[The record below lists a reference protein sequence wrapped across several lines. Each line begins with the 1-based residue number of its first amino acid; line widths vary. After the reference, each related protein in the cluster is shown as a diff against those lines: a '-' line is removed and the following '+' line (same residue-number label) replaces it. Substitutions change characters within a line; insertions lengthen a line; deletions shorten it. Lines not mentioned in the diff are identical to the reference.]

1 MRPKKI
7 SIISSII
14 IVILIISIVVLV
26 NNILNK
32 GSKEVKIAKHFIE
45 ELYDEDIINGE
56 NGFEISVEEDAL
68 RKISNK
74 SSKIKNSVMV
84 GSYAVDIDK
93 EYKVLGFSNKNITE
107 VVSEGADII
116 SEDKAISLAEI
127 YLNKITKDDF
137 ILFKEVKVQEDSQMP
152 IYNINFYKLKDGHPY
167 YKQEINVAINK
178 ITGKLEGYTNYPVD
192 KMKYIND
199 VNITEEE
206 AKDILQHNLKNL
218 DLNSQIIN
226 DPILYYIN
234 ISDNEM
240 VLAYKFECKVK
251 NKDNKEDDL
260 VTFVRAD
267 NKEVVNLNIEVAAR

>member
-127 YLNKITKDDF
+127 YLNKITKDDY
-137 ILFKEVKVQEDSQMP
+137 LFKEVKVQEDSQMP

-251 NKDNKEDDL
+251 KKDNKEDDL

>member
-127 YLNKITKDDF
+127 YLNKITKDDY
-137 ILFKEVKVQEDSQMP
+137 LFKEVKVQEDSQMP

-167 YKQEINVAINK
+167 YKQEINVAINN

>member
-127 YLNKITKDDF
+127 YLNKITKDDY
-137 ILFKEVKVQEDSQMP
+137 LFKEVKVQEDSQMP